1 MKGNCF
7 LYAVWLV
14 SFPFF
19 FSCQGGPRN
28 AAEALENTEFSP
40 YVIEKDIV
48 SPERRGRISVS
59 LAMLALD
66 GQAEFSPLLKNLLY
80 EGMDS
85 GQYADRRIAYLEG
98 LSPDLDRAAR
108 ETGGKEIVWEYTET
122 FTPITETSDPDIL
135 VISRDRDYYLGGAHG
150 TREKQYFSVS
160 RSRGAELEPGDFVP
174 PEKDGAFLT
183 LIEDALREY
192 SGLRPGALLGEGGFF
207 EDALEEIPD
216 NFYPGRAG
224 MVFRWNPYDIAP
236 YAMGPIEV
244 TVPWEKIRSLP

>member
-1 MKGNCF
+1 M
-7 LYAVWLV
+7 
-14 SFPFF
+14 
-19 FSCQGGPRN
+19 
-28 AAEALENTEFSP
+28 AEAPENAEFSP
-40 YVIEKDIV
+40 YTIQKDIV

-59 LAMLALD
+59 FAMLALA
-66 GQAEFSPLLKNLLY
+66 GQADLSPLLKDLLY

-85 GQYADRRIAYLEG
+85 TQYADRRIASLEG
-98 LSPDLDRAAR
+98 LSANLDRTSGEA
-108 ETGGKEIVWEYTET
+108 GGKETVWEYTET

-150 TREKQYFSVS
+150 TREKRYFTVS
-160 RSRGAELEPGDFVP
+160 RSRRAELGPGDFVP
-174 PEKDGAFLT
+174 PGKDGAFLT

-224 MVFRWNPYDIAP
+224 MVFRWDPYEIAP